1 MSNLRASSSEIS
13 NALAQCTGTEFWYRH
28 PLARACLYTD
38 GVRIFC
44 TMAEAY
50 WFLDIVATE
59 VLPMQKHQPFIAVTL
74 SVKGAQAVI
83 TAQDG
88 NYNHFWKRDI
98 EFTDCP
104 EGDWKFYLI
113 DNVLLVT
120 SEY

>member
-1 MSNLRASSSEIS
+1 MSNVRKSSNEIS
-13 NALAQCTGTEFWYRH
+13 NALAQCTGTEHWYRH
-28 PLARACLYTD
+28 PLVRSFLYTD

-59 VLPMQKHQPFIAVTL
+59 VLPIQTHQPFIAVTL
-74 SVKGAQAVI
+74 AVKGDTAVI
-83 TAQDG
+83 TAEDG
-88 NYNHFWKRDI
+88 NYNHLWKRDI
-98 EFTDCP
+98 AFTDCP

-113 DNVLLVT
+113 DNVLLAT